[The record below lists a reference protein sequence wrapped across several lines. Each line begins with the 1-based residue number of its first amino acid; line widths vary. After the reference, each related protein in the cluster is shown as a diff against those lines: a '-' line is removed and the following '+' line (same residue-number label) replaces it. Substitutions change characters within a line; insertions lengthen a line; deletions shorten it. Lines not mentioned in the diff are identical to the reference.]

1 MDGYFLSKADVL
13 RGSGPRLGVR
23 ACPARNVSL
32 LWFGDRDLGATYVIT
47 AGKLSPRGFDAF
59 LPLILV
65 VIRAR
70 FIQTLLE
77 CRAQIVISKTKNT
90 ADASNEVPVSGRGA
104 PLSQSASI
112 VRTFGPHETITRC
125 AVPGFTR

>member
-1 MDGYFLSKADVL
+1 MDAYFLSKADVL
-13 RGSGPRLGVR
+13 QGSGPRLGVR

-47 AGKLSPRGFDAF
+47 AGKLSPRGFDDF

-77 CRAQIVISKTKNT
+77 CRAQIVISKTKST
-90 ADASNEVPVSGRGA
+90 ADASNEVPVSGRGRA
-104 PLSQSASI
+104 
-112 VRTFGPHETITRC
+112 F
-125 AVPGFTR
+125 VPISVDRQNVWPA